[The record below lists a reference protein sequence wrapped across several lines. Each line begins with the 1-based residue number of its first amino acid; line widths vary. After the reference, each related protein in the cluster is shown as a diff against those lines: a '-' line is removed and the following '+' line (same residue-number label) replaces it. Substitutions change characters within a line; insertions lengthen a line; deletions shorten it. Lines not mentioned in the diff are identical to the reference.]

1 MDGITDSVDMSL
13 RKLREIVKDR
23 EAWCAVLHGV
33 AKSRTRFSDWTRVC
47 KQSPLSS
54 SERSRWP
61 TEGAAASPYPERFAE
76 AEVLGVPRG
85 SLRPY
90 QPDLPLYSP
99 GHTSIHR
106 TRVSGS
112 LSLDPTLLSVAESR

>member
-1 MDGITDSVDMSL
+1 MQYSMGLQRVGQGLATGQESASNLPSHHRSAQDGHIL
-13 RKLREIVKDR
+13 
-23 EAWCAVLHGV
+23 
-33 AKSRTRFSDWTRVC
+33 
-47 KQSPLSS
+47 
-54 SERSRWP
+54 WP

>member
-1 MDGITDSVDMSL
+1 MATFSGQQRAL
-13 RKLREIVKDR
+13 RHR
-23 EAWCAVLHGV
+23 
-33 AKSRTRFSDWTRVC
+33 RTP
-47 KQSPLSS
+47 K
-54 SERSRWP
+54 
-61 TEGAAASPYPERFAE
+61 RFAE